1 MISTQE
7 LEHQIRESEE
17 PAVLS
22 EDVFLVPNLAGYLSG
37 LLHRHGST
45 VQEVVVG
52 CNLDRSYGYQ
62 LFNGTRR
69 PTRDFLLRLALLLRL
84 SEAEAQQLL
93 KIAGRQPLYARSRR
107 DAAVLYGLSHGLSAE
122 KTQELLAGLGEAGL
136 AGESGSGFCPV
147 SPPCRRGLRCPAGS
161 RRTTRRSPAC
171 PGRGTAAWCCG
182 CGGRRTA
189 PPSC

>member
-17 PAVLS
+17 PAMLS

-37 LLHRHGST
+37 LLHSHGYT

-69 PTRDFLLRLALLLRL
+69 PSRELLLRLALLLKL
-84 SEAEAQQLL
+84 GEDEAQRLL
-93 KIAGRQPLYARSRR
+93 KIAGRQPLYARNRR
-107 DAAVLYGLSHGLSAE
+107 DAAVLYALTHGLTAE
-122 KTQELLAGLGEAGL
+122 ETDELLESLGEGAL
-136 AGESGSGFCPV
+136 
-147 SPPCRRGLRCPAGS
+147 L
-161 RRTTRRSPAC
+161 
-171 PGRGTAAWCCG
+171 
-182 CGGRRTA
+182 
-189 PPSC
+189 